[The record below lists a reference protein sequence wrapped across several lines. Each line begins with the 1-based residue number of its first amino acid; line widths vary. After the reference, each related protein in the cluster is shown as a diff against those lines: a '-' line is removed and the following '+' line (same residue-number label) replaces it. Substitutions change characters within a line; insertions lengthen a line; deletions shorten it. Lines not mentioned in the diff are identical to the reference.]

1 VRALECPAKKPLAW
15 HCGQELYQFL
25 TDHRNGVQVWLTV
38 ELTVDGRVR
47 FAADSD
53 SAVTRGL
60 CALLVEALNG
70 ASSQEVLAVPVDML
84 RGLGFGMEAQSRGNT
99 WHNVLITLQ
108 KRTSMLVAQMAGFS
122 PVKPFP
128 SILVT
133 ADEVTAQ
140 GDFAKAQVIR
150 VFLHNCLATQRI
162 FRSCIIN
169 NSVASFCWSPSRS
182 CSSVA
187 ASPVCPYCFRLC
199 AHVVGEILATR
210 CLKSA

>member
-1 VRALECPAKKPLAW
+1 MRALECPAKKPLGC

-47 FAADSD
+47 FSADSD

-108 KRTSMLVAQMAGFS
+108 KRTSMLVAQKAGLS

-169 NSVASFCWSPSRS
+169 NLVASFCWSPSQS

-187 ASPVCPYCFRLC
+187 ASPVCPYCFRMC
-199 AHVVGEILATR
+199 AHVVGEIFATR
-210 CLKSA
+210 CLKSV

>member
-1 VRALECPAKKPLAW
+1 MQGSARYALIEHELMTSAGEEKKAGIERLQYLVEEISKLGDSRDRMHRVLEYASKLCCLPAEAKISANRVMG
-15 HCGQELYQFL
+15 C
-25 TDHRNGVQVWLTV
+25 TAQVWLTV

-108 KRTSMLVAQMAGFS
+108 KRTSMLVAQKAGLS

-140 GDFAKAQVIR
+140 GDFAEAQVIR
-150 VFLHNCLATQRI
+150 VFLHNCLATQR
-162 FRSCIIN
+162 FLGH
-169 NSVASFCWSPSRS
+169 A
-182 CSSVA
+182 
-187 ASPVCPYCFRLC
+187 
-199 AHVVGEILATR
+199 
-210 CLKSA
+210 

>member
-1 VRALECPAKKPLAW
+1 
-15 HCGQELYQFL
+15 
-25 TDHRNGVQVWLTV
+25 
-38 ELTVDGRVR
+38 
-47 FAADSD
+47 
-53 SAVTRGL
+53 
-60 CALLVEALNG
+60 VEALNG

-150 VFLHNCLATQRI
+150 VFSTIVLLP
-162 FRSCIIN
+162 
-169 NSVASFCWSPSRS
+169 SVFLGHA
-182 CSSVA
+182 
-187 ASPVCPYCFRLC
+187 
-199 AHVVGEILATR
+199 
-210 CLKSA
+210 